1 MQSLTKKDIRL
12 IVDEGIDQNKTI
24 LTLKT
29 DVAGLKTDVA
39 GLKTDVAGLKTDVAG
54 LKTDMSSVKG
64 EQHRQGILMEE
75 MRDNINLIVEAI
87 SPLLRK
93 SEGMDELNENIAENQ
108 AQITIVK
115 STLRS
120 HMENKNIHRK
130 E

>member
-24 LTLKT
+24 LT
-29 DVAGLKTDVA
+29 LKTDVA

>member
-24 LTLKT
+24 LT
-29 DVAGLKTDVA
+29 
-39 GLKTDVAGLKTDVAG
+39 LKTDVAGLKTDVAG